1 MFSRRS
7 SPKITSDYI
16 AKIKSSI
23 IIIQTA
29 IINDSPAY
37 DFIYSISNRY
47 TLRQLNIIKYADLNI
62 TIPQNQTEID
72 NVLEIAA
79 AIVEIT
85 TLVQLLSTFYD
96 YKLGSK
102 LTGDITFNNVNV
114 SIITRIVPIL
124 LTNKQAIIGNLL
136 EAYQSNNDDIEFYD
150 TYIDINK
157 VINEYTSRSN
167 PMATGLKTTK
177 NRRHKRGSKRGSK
190 RSSKHGSK
198 RSSKH
203 GSKRGY
209 KRGYKQSAKRRQ

>member
-7 SPKITSDYI
+7 SPKISSDYI
-16 AKIKSSI
+16 AKINSSI
-23 IIIQTA
+23 IIIQTD
-29 IINDSPAY
+29 IINDSQAY
-37 DFIYSISNRY
+37 GFISSITNTD
-47 TLRQLNIIKYADLNI
+47 TLIQLSIISKADSNI

-72 NVLEIAA
+72 NVLKIAE

-102 LTGDITFNNVNV
+102 LKGDITLNNVNV

-124 LTNKQAIIGNLL
+124 LTNKQAIIDNLF
-136 EAYQSNNDDIEFYD
+136 EAYRSNNDDIEFYD

-167 PMATGLKTTK
+167 PMSAGSKVRRSL
-177 NRRHKRGSKRGSK
+177 RHKRRSQRHSKR
-190 RSSKHGSK
+190 RSL
-198 RSSKH
+198 R
-203 GSKRGY
+203 R
-209 KRGYKQSAKRRQ
+209 KRRYNIAK